1 MFCLRVNYTG
11 SILPNLHVR
20 PSINKTFHFKPHFIT
35 KLCNLDLWPTWSQSP
50 TPAIFSS
57 PWEGEAG
64 VHKSV
69 NNADLRRS
77 AQAFLAPLSCCSLVL
92 TSIDD
97 QTGYSVRH
105 GPDTTGID
113 PRLDG
118 LAWPTYT
125 SGRVVPTHLLEQW
138 PNKTWAVLGSKALKP
153 TCYFL
158 REVYFASS
166 YLWIVSY
173 MAEILAPSFILSS
186 WSLDCAVPGQPTV
199 SRQRPRHGPMVGL
212 CHAWA
217 RPKPHAVGPAI
228 GPRATILTWRSTSHM
243 PRFQSTRRGADTK
256 IKYLTGS

>member
-1 MFCLRVNYTG
+1 M
-11 SILPNLHVR
+11 
-20 PSINKTFHFKPHFIT
+20 
-35 KLCNLDLWPTWSQSP
+35 
-50 TPAIFSS
+50 
-57 PWEGEAG
+57 
-64 VHKSV
+64 HKSV

-158 REVYFASS
+158 REVYLASS

-173 MAEILAPSFILSS
+173 MAEI
-186 WSLDCAVPGQPTV
+186 SLFWLPHLFCLPDLWTVPCRANPPYRGKGLGMDQWLGCTMPGPGQN
-199 SRQRPRHGPMVGL
+199 L
-212 CHAWA
+212 
-217 RPKPHAVGPAI
+217 
-228 GPRATILTWRSTSHM
+228 M
-243 PRFQSTRRGADTK
+243 P
-256 IKYLTGS
+256 